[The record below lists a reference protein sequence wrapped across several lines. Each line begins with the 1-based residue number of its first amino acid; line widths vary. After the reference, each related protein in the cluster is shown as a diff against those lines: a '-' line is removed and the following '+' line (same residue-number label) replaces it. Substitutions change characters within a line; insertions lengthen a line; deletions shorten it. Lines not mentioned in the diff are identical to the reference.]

1 MRLNA
6 LRTALASLALFSTIA
21 YAQPLPNPPSEGDPS
36 LISILLPWLS
46 TAMAQLNNLKRSDYR
61 AHEHEFVLSDGSRVG
76 GLFFDRPDS
85 DRILICTLG
94 FNADIWSGTDSEV
107 VTELVGYDLINAKV
121 LVLDHPIS
129 AGFYGRNG
137 YLSLGGWDEGQ
148 MLLEIVPQALGLAP
162 GINHVHFLGV
172 SMGANGVI
180 NAILEE
186 QRRGTHMID
195 SAITFSAVTDFSE
208 VPARQLA
215 VFGKD
220 NPWASIAKTKD
231 PEPLFTKY
239 AMNLTNKRYMQIA
252 SELGH
257 PVRIPLQDFGKF
269 YYRGF
274 ENRLSMITAH
284 APQWVDASSVD
295 HYIRSTNLYPQLDD
309 IRRPLIMVH
318 AQDDVIVPYTQHEE
332 VLRRTASNPW
342 VLTHHTRRGGH
353 WAFTVAYG
361 REWVAQMIDRVFHLD
376 PSSFQ

>member
-1 MRLNA
+1 MRFYT
-6 LRTALASLALFSTIA
+6 LRAAIVSLALVSTA
-21 YAQPLPNPPSEGDPS
+21 VQAEPLLNAPGEGDPS

-46 TAMAQLNNLKRSDYR
+46 TAIAQVTNLKRSNYR
-61 AHEHEFVLSDGSRVG
+61 AEEREFILADGSRVG

-94 FNADIWSGTDSEV
+94 FNADIWSGTDAEV
-107 VTELVGYDLINAKV
+107 VTELVGYGLINAKV

-137 YLSLGGWDEGQ
+137 YLSLGGWDEAQ
-148 MLLEIVPQALGLAP
+148 MLLEIIPQALELAS

-186 QRRGTHMID
+186 QRRGTHVIE
-195 SAITFSAVTDFSE
+195 SAITFSADTDFSE

-220 NPWASIAKTKD
+220 NPWAPIAKTKD

-239 AMNLTNKRYMQIA
+239 AMNLTNQRYMQVA
-252 SELGH
+252 GELGH
-257 PVRIPLQDFGKF
+257 PVKIPLADFGKF
-269 YYRGF
+269 YYRAF
-274 ENRLSMITAH
+274 EKRLPMIAAR
-284 APQWVDASSVD
+284 APSWVDASSVES
-295 HYIRSTNLYPQLDD
+295 YIRSTDLYPQLDS

-318 AQDDVIVPYTQHEE
+318 AKDDVLVPYTQHQE
-332 VLRRTASNPW
+332 VMRRTASNPW

-361 REWVAQMIDRVFHLD
+361 REWVAKMIDLVFHAAN
-376 PSSFQ
+376 